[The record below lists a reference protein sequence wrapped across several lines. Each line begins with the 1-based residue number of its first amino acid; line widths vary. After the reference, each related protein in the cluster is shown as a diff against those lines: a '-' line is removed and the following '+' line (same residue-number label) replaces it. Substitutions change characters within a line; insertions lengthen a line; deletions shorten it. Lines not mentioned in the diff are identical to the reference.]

1 VRRPFAC
8 AADAARTLG
17 TPSDEEW
24 PGVQDF
30 PDYKKSFP
38 RWARDHAAMTF
49 ASLDDIG
56 HDLLEGLLV
65 FDPSGRMSA
74 KQACSHDYFKGMQI
88 VPNGVGSFM
97 YVGSGANGTNGAN
110 GVHGG
115 HTNGFH

>member
-1 VRRPFAC
+1 VSRPAAF
-8 AADAARTLG
+8 AADADRTLG
-17 TPSDEEW
+17 TPSDEDW

-38 RWARDHAAMTF
+38 RWARDHNAMTF
-49 ASLDDIG
+49 ANLDDVG

-74 KQACSHDYFKGMQI
+74 KQAVGHEYFKGMHI
-88 VPNGVGSFM
+88 VPNGTPGS
-97 YVGSGANGTNGAN
+97 YSVVVNGVGANGA
-110 GVHGG
+110 